1 MTLRNGDI
9 SGTEARELLQRLKQK
24 GLDNDTSDRIRATF
38 MGDLELAMTNPRQ
51 ASVENLAE
59 QFEDM
64 ALWQEFTN
72 TEGV

>member
-1 MTLRNGDI
+1 
-9 SGTEARELLQRLKQK
+9 
-24 GLDNDTSDRIRATF
+24 